1 MPNINVVAML
11 VQEGGKLLSE
21 ILRIRQFSSHSK
33 TTLLEI
39 DKAYKSPPAPAIET
53 TPLETSV
60 SSSVSS
66 ETSPSK
72 ATAVETGCVPCMPP
86 DTLILANPAVE
97 TIDEIQ
103 TKTKVL
109 DMNGSYTPILQ
120 VMERPYDDDLIET
133 TIPYQK
139 PIRLTPEHP
148 VLIIKARSC
157 RARKRIGLCL
167 PGLDNSHCVVC
178 QQGYKYIPEFI
189 LASQLTSG
197 TKKNSWSRMV
207 LLAPRIT
214 SVHDLDSIDG
224 VPVTPALLKLAGY
237 YLAEGSITEQQ
248 RGKHVRFDFGK
259 KESAYANEV
268 AILIYTL
275 FNKRATVKETAT
287 GLRVSISSKQIG
299 TFLMIHF
306 GKNSH
311 TKKIPLW
318 IMTLPVLKQNK
329 LIKGYWLGDGNFGLD
344 KRGIGTVPHLS
355 CTTVSRS
362 LAYGLQQLLYRLGI
376 IHSFGSR
383 MVKDSQINGRKIKGG
398 LAYILQVNGPS
409 AIKLAE
415 IVGYEVKGWRFL
427 QSHLAGIDQ
436 SWIYFPIKKVKRVPY
451 QGKVMNLETE
461 SGTYCANGIIV
472 HNCSLGH
479 LGTCSGVLNE
489 AMRFARKDGMNVEV
503 VDRINICL
511 DELNAME
518 RVDLRPQMI
527 ENLPGWEKE
536 LATETLNESRAI
548 RHKLESVKTVEDLE
562 HLAAKTQE
570 IRNKVGRKWFGAKMD
585 AMPNMTPEI
594 KAKVES
600 KLDEL
605 EGARTEAGT

>member
-1 MPNINVVAML
+1 MKINIVAML

-72 ATAVETGCVPCMPP
+72 ATAVETGCVPC
-86 DTLILANPAVE
+86 
-97 TIDEIQ
+97 
-103 TKTKVL
+103 
-109 DMNGSYTPILQ
+109 
-120 VMERPYDDDLIET
+120 
-133 TIPYQK
+133 
-139 PIRLTPEHP
+139 
-148 VLIIKARSC
+148 
-157 RARKRIGLCL
+157 
-167 PGLDNSHCVVC
+167 
-178 QQGYKYIPEFI
+178 
-189 LASQLTSG
+189 
-197 TKKNSWSRMV
+197 
-207 LLAPRIT
+207 
-214 SVHDLDSIDG
+214 
-224 VPVTPALLKLAGY
+224 
-237 YLAEGSITEQQ
+237 
-248 RGKHVRFDFGK
+248 
-259 KESAYANEV
+259 
-268 AILIYTL
+268 
-275 FNKRATVKETAT
+275 
-287 GLRVSISSKQIG
+287 
-299 TFLMIHF
+299 
-306 GKNSH
+306 
-311 TKKIPLW
+311 
-318 IMTLPVLKQNK
+318 
-329 LIKGYWLGDGNFGLD
+329 
-344 KRGIGTVPHLS
+344 
-355 CTTVSRS
+355 
-362 LAYGLQQLLYRLGI
+362 
-376 IHSFGSR
+376 
-383 MVKDSQINGRKIKGG
+383 
-398 LAYILQVNGPS
+398 
-409 AIKLAE
+409 
-415 IVGYEVKGWRFL
+415 
-427 QSHLAGIDQ
+427 
-436 SWIYFPIKKVKRVPY
+436 
-451 QGKVMNLETE
+451 
-461 SGTYCANGIIV
+461 
-472 HNCSLGH
+472 SLGH
-479 LGTCSGVLNE
+479 IGTCSGVLNE